1 MAILAVLLI
10 PFFAFTEL
18 RDVFGKER
26 LTKLFFSAGRL
37 PDETS

>member
-18 RDVFGKER
+18 RQILGADKLER
-26 LTKLFFSAGRL
+26 LFF
-37 PDETS
+37 TSRHHLGES